1 MLRLLYRCALAL
13 HPRGFRDRFAD
24 EILSIFDAA
33 PGPRAK
39 CRLLYDGFL
48 SAARQWALRP
58 EFWQGAPIEH
68 TQSVPDGVPAFQSL
82 DSFRP
87 RTAALL
93 HGLVLSTLVFSL
105 TCFAI
110 KYSWIHV
117 LHVRIPEVQ
126 FERSEWIP
134 PASGTSASSEES
146 SAQAIAGQPGS
157 ETRTAAEPVSSS
169 AAPRERTSDA
179 AAEEVDTNQI
189 AQAPAT
195 SDAQVLEPSATPFPP
210 NAQVVAA
217 MRAPIIPKV
226 VLPAATER
234 QFVIAGVIANLKQYY
249 VYPDRAQT
257 MARALQAHQQH
268 GDYDESI
275 DGKSFADLLTSHLRE
290 TSRDQHLRVTYTATA
305 MPEGALGSTPEEL
318 ARYRKEMLATNCTFE
333 KAEMLPHNIG
343 YLKFNSFPDVSLC
356 QPAAAA
362 AMASLNEADAIIF
375 DLRDNGGGDPRMVAL
390 MESYLFEHP
399 MHLDD
404 LYNPSENSTLQ
415 SWTMS
420 PISGNELANKPAYV
434 LTSHST
440 FSGAEEFAYD
450 LKMLKRATL
459 IGETTAGAAH
469 MVRRRRIDDH
479 FSIGVPDTRP
489 INAISGTDWEGT
501 GVAPDIKVS
510 TDDALNTAE
519 SVAVQSLPKQ

>member
-33 PGPRAK
+33 PGTRAK
-39 CRLLYDGFL
+39 CCLIYDGLL

-58 EFWQGAPIEH
+58 EFWHVVPLEQAQP
-68 TQSVPDGVPAFQSL
+68 VPDGIPVFQTF

-87 RTAALL
+87 RTAAML
-93 HGLVLSTLVFSL
+93 HGLVLSALVFSL

-110 KYSWIHV
+110 KYSWIHI
-117 LHVRIPEVQ
+117 LHVHIPEVQ

-134 PASGTSASSEES
+134 PGSGASASPES
-146 SAQAIAGQPGS
+146 PQTIPSQSGS
-157 ETRTAAEPVSSS
+157 EAKTAVELASISGV
-169 AAPRERTSDA
+169 PRKRPNA
-179 AAEEVDTNQI
+179 AASTEEVDTQQF

-195 SDAQVLEPSATPFPP
+195 SNAQILGPSATPLPT
-210 NAQVVAA
+210 NAQIVAA
-217 MRAPIIPKV
+217 MRAPIVPKISLLSV
-226 VLPAATER
+226 SER
-234 QFVIAGVIANLKQYY
+234 QSVIAGVIANLNQYY
-249 VYPDRAQT
+249 VYPGSAQT
-257 MARALQAHQQH
+257 MAHALQSHQAH
-268 GDYDESI
+268 GDYDEVTDRKI
-275 DGKSFADLLTSHLRE
+275 FADLLTSQLRE
-290 TSRDQHLRVTYTATA
+290 VSHDQHLRVTYSATA
-305 MPEGALGSTPEEL
+305 MSQGALGSTPDEL
-318 ARYRKEMLATNCTFE
+318 VRYRKEMLATNCTFE
-333 KAEMLPHNIG
+333 KAEILAHNIG

-362 AMASLNEADAIIF
+362 AMTSLNDADAIIF

-390 MESYLFEHP
+390 MEGYLFEHP
-399 MHLDD
+399 THLDD
-404 LYNPSENSTLQ
+404 LYNRSENSTLQ

-420 PISGNELANKPAYV
+420 PVEGNKLADKPAYV

-450 LKMLKRATL
+450 LQMLTRATI
-459 IGETTAGAAH
+459 IGETTAGGAH
-469 MVRRRRIDDH
+469 MVRRHRIDDH

-501 GVAPDIKVS
+501 GVAPDINVS
-510 TDDALNTAE
+510 AGDALKTAQ
-519 SVAVQSLPKQ
+519 ALAQQNLHKQ